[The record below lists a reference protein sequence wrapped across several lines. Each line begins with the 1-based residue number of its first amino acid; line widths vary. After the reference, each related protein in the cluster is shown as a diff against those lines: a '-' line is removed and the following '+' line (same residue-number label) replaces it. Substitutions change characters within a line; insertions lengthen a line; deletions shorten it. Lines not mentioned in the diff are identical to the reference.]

1 MNILKVQLFECIL
14 MQLRVH
20 IKAYVEAKF
29 QKKYK
34 RQLQRLFLL

>member
-1 MNILKVQLFECIL
+1 
-14 MQLRVH
+14 MQLRLH
-20 IKAYVEAKF
+20 FTAYVEAKF